1 MAINENDDYQKPVK
15 PPSTLPFDQMTVL
28 LGQWKGSTVQ
38 VKFLE
43 YAERKRVQFSAR
55 ISLGIRKP
63 VPTVIVLL
71 ETTSIITKAKPQ
83 INPEQT
89 QQGANSHATVV
100 SGGFTAGA
108 VRPPRSNCGLMR
120 RLPYLYCQPLSP

>member
-1 MAINENDDYQKPVK
+1 MAINENDYKKQIKPL
-15 PPSTLPFDQMTVL
+15 SSLPFDQMTVL

-43 YAERKRVQFSAR
+43 DAERKRVQFSAC

-63 VPTVIVLL
+63 VPIVIVLL
-71 ETTSIITKAKPQ
+71 EMTSIITKAKPQ

-89 QQGANSHATVV
+89 QQGTNSHATVV
-100 SGGFTAGA
+100 SSGFTAGA
-108 VRPPRSNCGLMR
+108 VRPPRNNCGLMW